1 MNSILE
7 ELYYGNLEPFVR
19 CIRRNSKMDRACRTM
34 AETEEHFLTVLRD
47 DEKEKFSA
55 YMDAAN
61 QIESASSLDGFL
73 VGFRLGAKMIN
84 EPFISENAHYWFAFK
99 KRAGPALPM
108 GCAGPERY
116 QTRITNAGRQSR
128 RCG

>member
-47 DEKEKFSA
+47 DEKEKFAA

-73 VGFRLGAKMIN
+73 VGFRLGAKMIYDT
-84 EPFISENAHYWFAFK
+84 FISEQAP
-99 KRAGPALPM
+99 RAGAAEWLRRPGALSD
-108 GCAGPERY
+108 AYYERRS
-116 QTRITNAGRQSR
+116 TVPPLRMTS
-128 RCG
+128 

>member
-47 DEKEKFSA
+47 DEK
-55 YMDAAN
+55 
-61 QIESASSLDGFL
+61 
-73 VGFRLGAKMIN
+73 
-84 EPFISENAHYWFAFK
+84 
-99 KRAGPALPM
+99 
-108 GCAGPERY
+108 
-116 QTRITNAGRQSR
+116 
-128 RCG
+128 

>member
-73 VGFRLGAKMIN
+73 VGFRLGAKMIYDTL
-84 EPFISENAHYWFAFK
+84 ISEQAPYMDA
-99 KRAGPALPM
+99 
-108 GCAGPERY
+108 
-116 QTRITNAGRQSR
+116 
-128 RCG
+128 